1 MLEESADRQDEIV
14 DLTEQLFAG
23 GEVAAIELERVRARA
38 ARVESSVISS
48 RLSVLT
54 ARLSLAQTIGLDVTT
69 LSNAPVAEET
79 FAFELPTLPDTESLP
94 DLAVS
99 ARFDSSA
106 LGYLRNASEVL
117 ADAAQADLKR
127 VFDLSISGGL
137 STFYESPFFRFLP
150 DEEFPI
156 ISDFAEAPV
165 GDSPVHFY
173 SPRGQFRAFSG
184 EWKPYIM
191 ASLGVTFPFANN
203 RAKGRF
209 AQARASLRRSDIEAG
224 NLDRLIR
231 DNVIEVSGALRY
243 AGPTVELRGESVGF
257 YRQTLDAALERF
269 QAGEQ
274 TLVDVL
280 LTEEDWTAE
289 RIQLVRARQVFFSTL
304 TRLKFETG
312 ELIHFDDMGTPGEIV
327 RFEPFGVV
335 AP

>member
-1 MLEESADRQDEIV
+1 M
-14 DLTEQLFAG
+14 
-23 GEVAAIELERVRARA
+23 
-38 ARVESSVISS
+38 
-48 RLSVLT
+48 
-54 ARLSLAQTIGLDVTT
+54 
-69 LSNAPVAEET
+69 AEET

-209 AQARASLRRSDIEAG
+209 AQTRASLRRSDIEAG